1 MGFSRRHRSP
11 FSAGA
16 IDIAGVEGNTLPME
30 DMPRKES
37 LLEQFDS
44 AYKSVTLDRREI
56 YGSPQDT
63 YRRIAAMRA
72 VVDECPDLELR
83 EILGMIVTKVVRLVQ
98 TPTHL
103 DSWID
108 IAGYS
113 RCGVMLLDDRESEQ
127 GPAG

>member
-1 MGFSRRHRSP
+1 V
-11 FSAGA
+11 AT
-16 IDIAGVEGNTLPME
+16 IDTAGVEGNTAPME
-30 DMPRKES
+30 STPEKES
-37 LLEQFDS
+37 LLEKFDS
-44 AYKSVTLDRREI
+44 AYKSVTLDRRDI
-56 YGSPQDT
+56 YGRPQDT

-127 GPAG
+127 AP

>member
-1 MGFSRRHRSP
+1 MK
-11 FSAGA
+11 
-16 IDIAGVEGNTLPME
+16 
-30 DMPRKES
+30 RKGKKNS
-37 LLEQFDS
+37 LLRQFDV
-44 AYKSVTLDRREI
+44 ACQSVTRDRREL
-56 YGSPQDT
+56 YGNPKDT

-72 VVDECPDLELR
+72 IVDECPDIELR

-113 RCGVMLLDDRESEQ
+113 RCGVMLLDERQSEQ
-127 GPAG
+127 TP

>member
-1 MGFSRRHRSP
+1 MDDSN
-11 FSAGA
+11 
-16 IDIAGVEGNTLPME
+16 DE
-30 DMPRKES
+30 KS
-37 LLEQFDS
+37 LLSQFDS
-44 AYKSVTLDRREI
+44 ACQSVTLDRREI
-56 YGSPQDT
+56 YGKPQDT

-72 VVDECPDLELR
+72 IVDECPDSEIR

-113 RCGVMLLDDRESEQ
+113 RCGVMLLDDRQSEQ
-127 GPAG
+127 AQRDQRDP